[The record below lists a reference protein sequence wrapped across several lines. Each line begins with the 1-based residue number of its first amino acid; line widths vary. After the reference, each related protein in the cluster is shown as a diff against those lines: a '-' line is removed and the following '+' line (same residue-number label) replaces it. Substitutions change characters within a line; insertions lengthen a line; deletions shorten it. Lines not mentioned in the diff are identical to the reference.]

1 MDNERVIEPVN
12 ILLLDTHV
20 PGQSVP
26 SRTISTLGEI
36 YSITYGVC

>member
-20 PGQSVP
+20 PEQSVP
-26 SRTISTLGEI
+26 LGRYI
-36 YSITYGVC
+36 L